1 MKNYYQILEIET
13 NADII
18 TIKKAYRML
27 ALKYHP
33 DKNTLE
39 NAAQIFIEITE
50 AYEVL
55 RNSESRKEYD
65 NLFKSFSKNVTTEK
79 QTKTEQNWQQY
90 GRKKAA
96 EYSSMRV
103 DDFISRVV
111 DEVKIG
117 VRYGLNFGMIAFCV
131 FMVLTTPTAFSIDAY
146 IGIFCLILY
155 GGLGYF
161 LFNRTKQDYQKDRKQ
176 KFNN

>member
-1 MKNYYQILEIET
+1 MKNYYKILEIET
-13 NADII
+13 NADLLS
-18 TIKKAYRML
+18 IKKAYRML

-33 DKNTLE
+33 DKNPTE
-39 NAAQIFIEITE
+39 NAAQMFIEITE

-65 NLFKSFSKNVTTEK
+65 ALFKAFSKNATNDK

-90 GRKKAA
+90 GREKAT
-96 EYSSMRV
+96 EYSSMHV

-117 VRYGLNFGMIAFCV
+117 AHYGINFVLIGFCLFAV
-131 FMVLTTPTAFSIDAY
+131 ISVPTFFSIDPF
-146 IGIFCLILY
+146 IGIFCLFLY
-155 GGLGYF
+155 GGLGYL

>member
-1 MKNYYQILEIET
+1 MKNYYKILEIET

-33 DKNTLE
+33 DKNTME

-55 RNSESRKEYD
+55 RNLENRKEYD
-65 NLFKSFSKNVTTEK
+65 DLFKEFSKNSTNEK
-79 QTKTEQNWQQY
+79 QTKTQQNWQQY
-90 GRKKAA
+90 GREKAN
-96 EYSSMRV
+96 EYSSMQV

-117 VRYGLNFGMIAFCV
+117 VRYGINFAMIAFCV
-131 FMVLTTPTAFSIDAY
+131 FMVLTTPTAFSIDPY

-155 GGLGYF
+155 GGLGYL
-161 LFNRTKQDYQKDRKQ
+161 LFSRTKQDYQKDRTQ

>member
-1 MKNYYQILEIET
+1 MKNYYKILEIET
-13 NADII
+13 NANLI

-33 DKNTLE
+33 DKNTTE
-39 NAAQIFIEITE
+39 NAAQMFIEITE

-55 RNSESRKEYD
+55 RNSASRKEYD
-65 NLFKSFSKNVTTEK
+65 ALFEAFSKNTTNDK
-79 QTKTEQNWQQY
+79 QTKKEQNWQQY
-90 GRKKAA
+90 GREKATQ
-96 EYSSMRV
+96 YSSMYI

-117 VRYGLNFGMIAFCV
+117 ARYGINFGMIAFCL
-131 FMVLTTPTAFSIDAY
+131 FMVFTTPTAFAIDPF
-146 IGIFCLILY
+146 IGIFCLFLY
-155 GGLGYF
+155 GGLGYL
-161 LFNRTKQDYQKDRKQ
+161 LFSQTKQDYQKDRKQ